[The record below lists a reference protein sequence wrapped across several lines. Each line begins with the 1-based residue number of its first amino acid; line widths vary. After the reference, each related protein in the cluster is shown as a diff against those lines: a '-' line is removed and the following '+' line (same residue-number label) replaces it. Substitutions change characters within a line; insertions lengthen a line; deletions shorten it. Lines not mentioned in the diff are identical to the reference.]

1 MMSRLELV
9 SIDLSEVQ
17 SSQALHGMLKEALGF
32 PDWYGC
38 NWDAF
43 WDAITGL
50 VEMPMHL
57 NICGWDTFS
66 NRLPREAALLK
77 KCLAN
82 MASEYRES
90 APAVAFD

>member
-1 MMSRLELV
+1 MSRLELV

-43 WDAITGL
+43 SG
-50 VEMPMHL
+50 
-57 NICGWDTFS
+57 
-66 NRLPREAALLK
+66 RLPSEAALLK
-77 KCLAN
+77 KCLAH
-82 MASEYRES
+82 MASEYPES